1 MRSLPTSRS
10 PLVTAVAAA
19 FLLIAA
25 VGRSQDSAPVFT
37 TALDEAVG
45 FARAGDRKKA
55 SEIFLKIA
63 AEYPEE
69 PAILY
74 NLALTYE
81 FDADGNR
88 YRGENLNLAVS
99 YYEEALAADPDFTPA
114 RFNVAVVWHKL
125 AYLSEAAREYRLVA
139 EEGGALSR
147 RAEYNLALVLKEK
160 GLPREAEE
168 ILEKDEGVYDD
179 VSRVRLLAL
188 LAEDT
193 GDVGRAIRL
202 WKRAL
207 VLDDDPVLNA
217 LAVKHLQALRG
228 Y

>member
-1 MRSLPTSRS
+1 LRALPTSRS

-19 FLLIAA
+19 FLLTAA
-25 VGRSQDSAPVFT
+25 VGRGQESAPVFT
-37 TALDEAVG
+37 AALDEAVG

-55 SEIFLKIA
+55 SEILLETA

-69 PAILY
+69 SAILY

-81 FDADGNR
+81 FDGDGNR
-88 YRGENLNLAVS
+88 YQGDNLNLAVS

-125 AYLSEAAREYRLVA
+125 EYLSEAAREYRLVA
-139 EEGGALSR
+139 EEGGELGR

-168 ILEKDEGVYDD
+168 VLEKDEGVYDD

-188 LAEDT
+188 LAEDA

-207 VLDDDPVLNA
+207 ELEDDPLLNP